1 MLKLRRISEVIG
13 IPVYTDAGELVGEI
27 EELNIV
33 ENKISSWKIKVLR
46 SSSLASQLGGAKGI
60 IIPHQYV
67 KAIGDVMVISKSVA
81 PRGEEKLE
89 EEFE

>member
-1 MLKLRRISEVIG
+1 MLKLRRVTEVIG
-13 IPVYTDAGELVGEI
+13 LPVYTDAGEFVGEV

-33 ENKISSWKIKVLR
+33 ENRIESWKIKISK
-46 SSSLASQLGGAKGI
+46 SSNLASQLGGAKGI

-67 KAIGDVMVISKSVA
+67 KAIGDVMVISKSIA

>member
-1 MLKLRRISEVIG
+1 MLKLRRVTEVVG
-13 IPVYTDAGELVGEI
+13 LPVYTDAGEYVGEV

-33 ENKISSWKIKVLR
+33 ENKIESWKIRVVK
-46 SSSLASQLGGAKGI
+46 SSTLAVQLGGAKGVI
-60 IIPHQYV
+60 VPHTYV
-67 KAIGDVMVISKSVA
+67 KAIGDVMVISRSIA